1 LREVST
7 FIIKKEIEKI
17 CLENSF
23 SLSSEIQEKIMQGK
37 IVEESLQGLAVF
49 SHIDENLKIAKAK
62 QVPICQDTGM
72 VVVFADIGQDVHIVD
87 GDINE
92 AINEGVRLAYKN
104 GYLRKSVVKDPINRI
119 NTGDNTPAIIYYNI
133 VPGDEIRFNILL
145 KGFGSENMSA
155 VKMLKPSDGIEGIVD
170 FVIDTVKKAGPN
182 ACPPLFLGLGIG
194 GTMEKAAMLAK
205 EALSENNTEC
215 SEDYIQPL
223 KESLINKINEMGI
236 GPMGLGGKVTVLDLN
251 IKTFPTHIAGLPVAL
266 NVGCHVNRHGEVI
279 I

>member
-1 LREVST
+1 LREVSAL
-7 FIIKKEIEKI
+7 IIKNEIEKI

-23 SLSSEIQEKIMQGK
+23 SLSSEIQKKIMQGK
-37 IVEESLQGLAVF
+37 IVEESPQGLAVF
-49 SHIDENLKIAKAK
+49 SHIDENLMIAKTK

-72 VVVFADIGQDVHIVD
+72 VIVFADIGQDVHIVD

-92 AINEGVRLAYKN
+92 AINEGVRSAYKN

-133 VPGDEIRFNILL
+133 VPGDKIRFNILL

-215 SEDYIQPL
+215 SESYIQTL
-223 KESLINKINEMGI
+223 KESLINKINKMGI